1 MTDYASVAPRHRVRL
16 TGWRMDVCA
25 VLCAMLAV
33 VAFQAIQGFPT
44 LADSNGDNDSL
55 LRLVEVRDLL
65 AGQGWFDLHQ
75 YRMGTEGGFVMHWSR
90 LVDAPIAAMIVALT
104 GLTGSVGLAEAITR
118 IAWPLLLFGLT
129 LFFVVR
135 SARILGDE
143 SVVLP
148 AVVVGAPTLYFIG
161 IYQPGAL
168 DHHNVQ
174 LMLTMASLFL
184 LLDAPTNRWAALFSG
199 VCAGLMLAVEESG
212 DDGMTG
218 VVHRIDSAAI
228 ESETSILWMRE
239 MLSGA
244 YAPTWIDAETDRGRV
259 RAFVMNKAHP
269 RYAGALT
276 IAEQARRIAAAAGE
290 TGVNRDY
297 LYRCRG
303 ELRRMGV
310 EDPYVEAL
318 FCAVTEITG
327 EPGDPLFFGGS
338 PA

>member
-1 MTDYASVAPRHRVRL
+1 MSDERRQTD
-16 TGWRMDVCA
+16 
-25 VLCAMLAV
+25 
-33 VAFQAIQGFPT
+33 QGAGGIFRP
-44 LADSNGDNDSL
+44 ARDGL
-55 LRLVEVRDLL
+55 LRREDFTAEHV
-65 AGQGWFDLHQ
+65 A
-75 YRMGTEGGFVMHWSR
+75 
-90 LVDAPIAAMIVALT
+90 ALT
-104 GLTGSVGLAEAITR
+104 ERVSRSGLWTFISADEREASRRAILAEQAPGEDLWI
-118 IAWPLLLFGLT
+118 FGYGSLMWN
-129 LFFVVR
+129 
-135 SARILGDE
+135 
-143 SVVLP
+143 P
-148 AVVVGAPTLYFIG
+148 
-161 IYQPGAL
+161 AL
-168 DHHNVQ
+168 DVTESRVAAVTGLRRNFCLHLIVGRA
-174 LMLTMASLFL
+174 TPE
-184 LLDAPTNRWAALFSG
+184 AP
-199 VCAGLMLAVEESG
+199 GLMLAVEESG

-259 RAFVMNKAHP
+259 RAIAFVMNKAHP